1 MINNYLSSQT
11 LWNLLKQNNA
21 VTTANP
27 PLQNDVSSWYIRLI
41 QGFAGWLAACF
52 LVAFIGSIFAFTL
65 FNEKNSIQLILLG
78 LACSAFAYFIF
89 KSDHKRDFVQQLALA
104 FNLCGQFLISWGLA
118 VSFDFNS
125 FEFYISLFSLQLC
138 LVFLQNNYIARLL
151 STWFAMIA
159 LFLCLRKLDI
169 ANLSPTLVF
178 ILFSAVWMLDL
189 RWLKRKDL
197 WEPIGYGL
205 AITLVMFSG
214 KFFFRDFADMI
225 SDNQQQLLATKI
237 FTYWLN
243 QLLIS
248 AVFVY
253 LLNSIRVLYQIPLQH
268 KNSLKLALLGV
279 LLIVTSYLVV
289 GVSAAYL
296 LLGVGFLKQ
305 RRILVII
312 GALSLLGFIS
322 WYYYNLNWTLL
333 YKSIVLIGFSI
344 CFGIGAYWMHI
355 SAQQQPLTLAILKQ
369 KYQFNLQSKLVTLWV
384 IVIIALLNFTIYQRE
399 ALLSTGQS
407 VLLKL
412 APVDP
417 RSLMQGDYMRLR
429 FDIESTLLEKSKDQN
444 GTDNA
449 VLDDTDQGLFV
460 VELDGNSVASYKGIY
475 QGQVL
480 AENQIKMQFRVRK
493 RQVRLATHAFF
504 FEEGSADLY
513 SKAVYGEF
521 RVAKNGELLL
531 NSMQDKQFKTLGLNR
546 PEN

>member
-1 MINNYLSSQT
+1 MSNNHLSCQA
-11 LWNLLKQNNA
+11 LWDLLKQNNA
-21 VTTANP
+21 VTTQNP
-27 PLQNDVSSWYIRLI
+27 PIQNDVSSWYIRLI

-65 FNEKNSIQLILLG
+65 FNDKNAIQLIVLG
-78 LACSAFAYFIF
+78 LGCSVFSHFIF

-104 FNLCGQFLISWGLA
+104 FNLCGQFLITWGLA

-125 FEFYISLFSLQLC
+125 FEFYISLFSLQLI
-138 LVFLQNNYIARLL
+138 LAFLQNNYIARLL

-159 LFLCLRKLDI
+159 LFLCLKKLDI

-178 ILFSAVWMLDL
+178 ILFCAVWMLDL

-214 KFFFRDFADMI
+214 KFFFREFADMI
-225 SDNQQQLLATKI
+225 SNDQQQLLATKI
-237 FTYWLN
+237 FTFWLN

-248 AVFVY
+248 VVFVY
-253 LLNSIRVLYQIPLQH
+253 LLNSIRVLYQIPLLH

-279 LLIVTSYLVV
+279 LLIVTSYIVV

-305 RRILVII
+305 RRILVIV

-322 WYYYNLNWTLL
+322 WYYYSLNWTLL
-333 YKSIVLIGFSI
+333 YKSVVLIGFSV
-344 CFGIGAYWMHI
+344 CFAVGAYWMHI
-355 SAQQQPLTLAILKQ
+355 NAQQQPLTLAILKQ
-369 KYQFNLQSKLVTLWV
+369 KYQFNLQSKLVTLLV
-384 IVIIALLNFTIYQRE
+384 IVIAALLNFTIYQRE
-399 ALLSTGQS
+399 ALLSDGQV

-429 FDIESTLLEKSKDQN
+429 FDIESTLLKKSTSKKDRGMN
-444 GTDNA
+444 
-449 VLDDTDQGLFV
+449 VLDDADQGLFV
-460 VELDGNSVASYKGIY
+460 VKLDKNSVASYQSIY
-475 QGQVL
+475 QGQAL
-480 AENQIKMQFRVRK
+480 AENQIKMQFRIRNRK
-493 RQVRLATHAFF
+493 VRLATHAFF

-513 SKAVYGEF
+513 SKALYGEF
-521 RVAKNGELLL
+521 RVAENGELLL
-531 NSMQDKQFKTLGLNR
+531 NSLRDKQFKTLGFNR